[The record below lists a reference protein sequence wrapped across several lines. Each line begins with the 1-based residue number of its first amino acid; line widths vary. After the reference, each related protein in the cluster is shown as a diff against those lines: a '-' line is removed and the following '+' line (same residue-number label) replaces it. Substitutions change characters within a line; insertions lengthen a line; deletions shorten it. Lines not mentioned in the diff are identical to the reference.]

1 MNALALRDTR
11 AQNVPVPATPD
22 GMGSSAPT
30 PATVRTPT
38 QRAAIT
44 SLGSVC
50 ASRAG
55 RENVVTLSA
64 PEEGGEP
71 FVPSTATVEAAPA
84 TSRPADA
91 SVAEV

>member
-1 MNALALRDTR
+1 M
-11 AQNVPVPATPD
+11 
-22 GMGSSAPT
+22 
-30 PATVRTPT
+30 
-38 QRAAIT
+38 